1 MYTHITY
8 RYMHTSVCTSV
19 PHVRVYRLMAIII
32 SLQTETVKTNNST
45 IYFHLSN
52 TKQTSST
59 TIDKTEVQEKLEEQ
73 KDLKILFAKIA
84 LQKRPCGQI
93 PGLRTSKPQKLG
105 TFKSQPPKL
114 STEKAT

>member
-1 MYTHITY
+1 
-8 RYMHTSVCTSV
+8 
-19 PHVRVYRLMAIII
+19 MAIII
-32 SLQTETVKTNNST
+32 SLQTEAVKTNNST
-45 IYFHLSN
+45 IYFHQSN

-73 KDLKILFAKIA
+73 KDLKIFFAKIA